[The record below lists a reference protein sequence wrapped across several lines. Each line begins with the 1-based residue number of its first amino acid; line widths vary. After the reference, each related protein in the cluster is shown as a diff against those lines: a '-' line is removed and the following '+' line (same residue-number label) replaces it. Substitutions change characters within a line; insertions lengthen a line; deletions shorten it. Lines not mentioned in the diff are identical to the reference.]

1 MCLRFGWF
9 NNWGLSRINCNRRC
23 GSQEI
28 WFSKISTN
36 IVFMEVVS
44 KIIIEAFAFSLHRM
58 TSLKQLDFMLDNIH
72 SKALFE

>member
-1 MCLRFGWF
+1 
-9 NNWGLSRINCNRRC
+9 
-23 GSQEI
+23 
-28 WFSKISTN
+28 
-36 IVFMEVVS
+36 MEVVS